1 MFMDV
6 FHLFSLLLY
15 SQLDSPLCT
24 KHCVHYLGIY
34 ITFYGCPLLALFSDC
49 GSFLPY
55 SHILDNLNNQIGFEY
70 SLS

>member
-6 FHLFSLLLY
+6 SIY
-15 SQLDSPLCT
+15 SVSYYILNWI
-24 KHCVHYLGIY
+24 VHLGIY
-34 ITFYGCPLLALFSDC
+34 ITFYGRPLLALFSDC

-55 SHILDNLNNQIGFEY
+55 SHILDNLNNQIGFDY